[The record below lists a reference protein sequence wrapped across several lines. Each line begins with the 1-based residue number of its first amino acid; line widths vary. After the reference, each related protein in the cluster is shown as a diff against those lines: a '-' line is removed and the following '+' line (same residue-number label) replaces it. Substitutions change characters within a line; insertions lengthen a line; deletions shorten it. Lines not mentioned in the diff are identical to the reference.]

1 MEAPH
6 LKYIRNAPAHR
17 VGAYARTRFTILPF
31 LPMRTVET
39 SPTTERP
46 TVGLFSAVVIV
57 AALGYFVDIYD
68 LVLFSIIRVKSLNG
82 IGVTDPAAVTD
93 QGLHLLSMQMW
104 GMLLGGVLWGVL
116 GDKRGRLS
124 VLFGSI
130 LLYSLANIANGFV
143 QDVTQYSWLRLIAGI
158 GLAGE
163 LGAGITLVS
172 ESLPK
177 EKRGY
182 GTMIVA
188 SVGVSGAMVAYLVGQ
203 EFGWRNAYF
212 IGGGLGLGLLALR
225 ASVFESGMFEQAK
238 QTDVVRGN
246 FLSLFTNGP
255 RFYKYLRCLLIGTP
269 FWFLVG
275 ILITLAPEFGKHF
288 QLQEPVTGGLS
299 IFWCYFGLTLGDFTS
314 GGLSQLFHSRNRT
327 LQVFIVAT
335 TLMVGV
341 YLFGLHGASATAF
354 YATCFGIGFA
364 GGFWALFVT
373 VAAEQFGTNLRS
385 TVATTIPNFARGA
398 TVLIVP
404 LFQSL
409 KAQPALGMVGSAG
422 IIGAVLMLLA
432 FFSASTLPETYNK
445 DLNYVE

>member
-1 MEAPH
+1 MHSVQSSHSAAERA
-6 LKYIRNAPAHR
+6 
-17 VGAYARTRFTILPF
+17 
-31 LPMRTVET
+31 
-39 SPTTERP
+39 ERP
-46 TVGLFSAVVIV
+46 QVGLFSAIVIV

-93 QGLHLLSMQMW
+93 QGLQLLSMQMW

-143 QDVTQYSWLRLIAGI
+143 QNVEQYSWLRLIAGI

-163 LGAGITLVS
+163 LGAGITLVA

-225 ASVFESGMFEQAK
+225 AGVFESGMFEQAK
-238 QTDVVRGN
+238 QTDVARGN

-275 ILITLAPEFGKHF
+275 ILITLAPEFGKQF

-314 GGLSQLFHSRNRT
+314 GALSQLFRSRNRT
-327 LQVFIVAT
+327 LQIFILAT

-341 YLFGLHGASATAF
+341 YLFGLHGASPTVF
-354 YATCFGIGFA
+354 YATCFGIGYA

-409 KAQPALGMVGSAG
+409 KAQPSLGMVGSAAS
-422 IIGAVLMLLA
+422 IGAVLMLLA
-432 FFSASTLPETYNK
+432 FFSASTLPETYHK

>member
-1 MEAPH
+1 M
-6 LKYIRNAPAHR
+6 NA
-17 VGAYARTRFTILPF
+17 VQ
-31 LPMRTVET
+31 
-39 SPTTERP
+39 SPTPPTERP
-46 TVGLFSAVVIV
+46 QVGLFSAIVIV

-82 IGVTDPAAVTD
+82 IGITEPTAVTN
-93 QGLHLLSMQMW
+93 QGLYLLSMQMW
-104 GMLLGGVLWGVL
+104 GMLLGGILWGVL
-116 GDKRGRLS
+116 GDKKGRLS

-143 QDVTQYSWLRLIAGI
+143 QNIDQYAWLRLIAGV

-163 LGAGITLVS
+163 LGAGITLVA

-203 EFGWRNAYF
+203 QFGWRNAYF

-225 ASVFESGMFEQAK
+225 AGVFESSMFEQTKESNVA
-238 QTDVVRGN
+238 RGN
-246 FLSLFTNGP
+246 FLSLFSNGP
-255 RFYKYLRCLLIGTP
+255 RFYKYVRCLLIGTP

-275 ILITLAPEFGKHF
+275 ILITLAPEFGKQF
-288 QLQEPVTGGLS
+288 GLQAPVTGGLS

-314 GGLSQLFHSRNRT
+314 GGLSQLIKSRNRT
-327 LQVFIVAT
+327 LQVFIAAT
-335 TLMVGV
+335 AVMVGV
-341 YLFGLHGASATAF
+341 YLFGLHGASPTMF
-354 YATCFGIGFA
+354 YAVCFFIGYA

-373 VAAEQFGTNLRS
+373 VSAEQFGTNLRS
-385 TVATTIPNFARGA
+385 TVATTAPNFARGA
-398 TVLIVP
+398 TVFIVP
-404 LFQSL
+404 LFQNL
-409 KAQPALGMVGSAG
+409 KANPALGMVGAAG
-422 IIGAVLMLLA
+422 IIGSVLLVLA
-432 FFSASTLPETYNK
+432 FFSASTLPETYAK

>member
-1 MEAPH
+1 MKAVPSSS
-6 LKYIRNAPAHR
+6 PA
-17 VGAYARTRFTILPF
+17 A
-31 LPMRTVET
+31 
-39 SPTTERP
+39 ERP
-46 TVGLFSAVVIV
+46 SVGLFSAVVIV

-68 LVLFSIIRVKSLNG
+68 LVLFSIIRVESLKG
-82 IGVTDPAAVTD
+82 IGVPEATLTDE
-93 QGLHLLSMQMW
+93 GLRLLSMQMW
-104 GMLLGGVLWGVL
+104 GMLLGGILWGVL

-143 QDVTQYSWLRLIAGI
+143 QNVEQYAWLRLIAGV

-163 LGAGITLVS
+163 LGAGITLVA

-188 SVGVSGAMVAYLVGQ
+188 SVGVSGAMVAYWIGQ
-203 EFGWRNAYF
+203 QFGWRNAYF

-225 ASVFESGMFEQAK
+225 AGVFESGMFEQAK
-238 QTDVVRGN
+238 TTDVTRGN

-255 RFYKYLRCLLIGTP
+255 RFYKYLRCLFIGTP

-275 ILITLAPEFGKHF
+275 ILITLAPEFGKQF
-288 QLQEPVTGGLS
+288 GLQAPVTGGLS

-314 GGLSQLFHSRNRT
+314 GALSQLLRSRTRT
-327 LQVFIVAT
+327 LQLFIVAT
-335 TLMVGV
+335 AAMVAV
-341 YLFGLHGASATAF
+341 YLVGLHGASSTAF
-354 YATCFGIGFA
+354 YAACFAIGYA

-398 TVLIVP
+398 TVVVVP
-404 LFQSL
+404 CFQYL
-409 KAQPALGMVGSAG
+409 RAVPALGMVGSAG
-422 IIGAVLMLLA
+422 VIGAVLLALA
-432 FFSASTLPETYNK
+432 FFSASTLPDTYAK